1 MKKFVKLSIIISIL
15 FIIGIITLNIIAYYS
30 PVLDIKTV
38 GQYYI
43 YDSKDNVIY
52 QGSGTSKWVSLDDV
66 SPYLI
71 DAIISVE
78 DKNFYNHRGFDYL
91 RILKTLFTNIK
102 SKEIVGGAS
111 TISQQYIKNLYLN
124 FDKTFERKLEEAW
137 LTLKLENHYSKKE
150 ILEGYLNTINFGHGN
165 YGIENASL
173 FYFNKSSK
181 DLTLEESIMLAG
193 IPKSPSYYNPV
204 SNYDSSIERA
214 KVVAKSMIKNNK
226 LSEDDANNLFKNQLS
241 IYGEKSGDEL
251 KNIMYYQDAVRQE
264 LDSIDS
270 IPKDLIETGGI
281 KIYTSLDID
290 AQKKLEDAVKNN
302 IGEKELQSASMMIDP
317 HTGNIVALV
326 GGNSYA
332 KSQYNRAINAQRQ
345 VGSTMKPL
353 LYYSALENGMTS
365 ASTFLSEET
374 TFVFSNNQTYSP
386 KNYNQKYANKNIT
399 MAAALSY
406 SDNIYA
412 VKTHLFLGEET
423 LVDVAKRMGIKKELQ
438 AIPSLALGTDEMSMI
453 DFANAYTTLASG
465 GFKRKLSFINKVE
478 DINGNILYEKKY
490 DNEQVLNSNYVY
502 ILNELL
508 TSTYN
513 ASFKDYNT
521 PTIMSLASKISRKYA
536 MKSGSTST
544 DCWMIGYNSDMLT
557 LVWNGYDD
565 SKEVEPKD
573 GSISKE
579 IWVEAMESYFEGNN
593 NNSWY
598 ETPDNVVGVP
608 LDAIT
613 GEENPSKDKMFM
625 FYFLKGSEYSLDNY
639 VSKNIID

>member
-1 MKKFVKLSIIISIL
+1 MIDG
-15 FIIGIITLNIIAYYS
+15 IGSTLI
-30 PVLDIKTV
+30 
-38 GQYYI
+38 
-43 YDSKDNVIY
+43 
-52 QGSGTSKWVSLDDV
+52 
-66 SPYLI
+66 
-71 DAIISVE
+71 
-78 DKNFYNHRGFDYL
+78 
-91 RILKTLFTNIK
+91 
-102 SKEIVGGAS
+102 
-111 TISQQYIKNLYLN
+111 
-124 FDKTFERKLEEAW
+124 EE
-137 LTLKLENHYSKKE
+137 
-150 ILEGYLNTINFGHGN
+150 
-165 YGIENASL
+165 
-173 FYFNKSSK
+173 
-181 DLTLEESIMLAG
+181 TLEESIMLAG

-204 SNYDSSIERA
+204 SDYDSAVLRA
-214 KVVAKSMIKNNK
+214 KVVAKAMIKNNK
-226 LSEDDANNLFKNQLS
+226 LSEDEANSLFQNQLR

-290 AQKKLEDAVKNN
+290 AQKKLEEAVEKN
-302 IGEKELQSASMMIDP
+302 IGDKELQSASMMIDP
-317 HTGNIVALV
+317 HTGNVVALV

-332 KSQYNRAINAQRQ
+332 KSQFNRAISAQRQ

-353 LYYSALENGMTS
+353 LYYAALENGMTS

-438 AIPSLALGTDEMSMI
+438 AIPSLALGTDEMTMI

-465 GFKRKLSFINKVE
+465 GFKRKISFITKVE

-565 SKEVEPKD
+565 SKEVEAKD

-579 IWVEAMESYFEGNN
+579 IWVEAMEGYFEGNN
-593 NNSWY
+593 DDTWY

-625 FYFLKGSEYSLDNY
+625 YYFLKGSEYSLDSY
-639 VSKNIID
+639 VSKNVLE